1 MAMDFPDRDAAL
13 AWVGR
18 TLIDRDGAKIG
29 ACTAVF
35 SDDATGLTEWVCS
48 ELDGAA
54 VFIPAVG
61 AAESGDQ
68 VRVTVS
74 RTEVSAAPS
83 VGGDRRISEDE
94 EAVLYRHY
102 GIPHSRDASPTLLPT
117 ETPPTQEEMPT
128 ETPPTEEMS
137 TEDALPGPA
146 GTAAT
151 RPVAAPAVADD
162 AVAPAAGPDA
172 AREPAQPTEGRRW
185 AVPVASGLA
194 AAGAVAGTALAVRR
208 RRARRRLTRAERIA
222 LGARAMAAAVSSRTG
237 RVAGPLVNTTERVVR
252 RPRRA
257 AAAGGLPTAVALA
270 LAAVRRRRS
279 GSSRPSRPSRAAVR
293 QNGDTGR
300 R

>member
-1 MAMDFPDRDAAL
+1 MDFPDRDAAL

-18 TLIDRDGAKIG
+18 TLIDRDGAEIG

-74 RTEVSAAPS
+74 RTKVSGAPS

-102 GIPHSRDASPTLLPT
+102 GLPHSRDASPTLL
-117 ETPPTQEEMPT
+117 PT

-151 RPVAAPAVADD
+151 RPVAAV
-162 AVAPAAGPDA
+162 PDA
-172 AREPAQPTEGRRW
+172 AGEPAQPTEGRRW
-185 AVPVASGLA
+185 AGPVASGLA

-222 LGARAMAAAVSSRTG
+222 LRARAVTAAVSARTG
-237 RVAGPLVNTTERVVR
+237 RVAGPLVDTAERVVR

-257 AAAGGLPTAVALA
+257 AAAGGLPTAAALA